1 VILYIIMSGM
11 TQTTP
16 KQTELQKSKIFMDAL
31 NELMGI
37 VDDISQEM
45 TNEQYLNASN
55 AMKRLYDNKVT
66 IVNNIM
72 QTPVVREHERRVRRN
87 LAPRVFM
94 TDEQRVAL
102 GKAYRCVKC
111 DRCISASDQDDPN
124 MRLHKEREICN
135 NIYASKRLALKVGS
149 TNIQKY
155 LPIINAIRRWS
166 MKSGREYHL

>member
-1 VILYIIMSGM
+1 MSGT
-11 TQTTP
+11 TQTTT
-16 KQTELQKSKIFMDAL
+16 KQSELQKSKIFMDAL

-102 GKAYRCVKC
+102 GKAYRLL
-111 DRCISASDQDDPN
+111 
-124 MRLHKEREICN
+124 MRLEGG
-135 NIYASKRLALKVGS
+135 L
-149 TNIQKY
+149 
-155 LPIINAIRRWS
+155 
-166 MKSGREYHL
+166 